1 MDDKRVR
8 IGCSG
13 YPVERRQYQSL
24 LGFVEL
30 QDTRRQ
36 LPKLDKF
43 SRIKMSAPPGFEFAI
58 VAPEALSD
66 PEQAEG
72 LPGDPRGYG
81 ALRPSPENI
90 DLLNRT
96 LAGAQRL
103 DAVVRLHTTSDLGAG
118 PDAFDRFRALLA
130 AVERRDVRLAWESRG
145 PLTAQEVIRWSE
157 QLDLIPVVDP
167 FQDDP
172 PPGPVG
178 YIHLHPL
185 ITLSGALNAEH
196 YLRLLE
202 RAMRHEETYL
212 VFDTPHAFRDAVAL
226 RRLLRGEAGA
236 LDEQAP
242 PAGRTEAASEADDED
257 PGPDADDED
266 PAPDADDE
274 DTTPDAG
281 DEPASEP

>member
-1 MDDKRVR
+1 MDEMRVR

-13 YPVERRQYQSL
+13 YPVERRQYQGL
-24 LGFVEL
+24 LAFVEL

-36 LPKLDKF
+36 LPKQDKF
-43 SRIKMSAPPGFEFAI
+43 SRIKMAAPPGFEFAI

-96 LAGAQRL
+96 LAGARRL

-130 AVERRDVRLAWESRG
+130 GVDRQDVRLAWESRG
-145 PLTAQEVIRWSE
+145 PLTAKEIIRWAE
-157 QLDLIPVVDP
+157 QLELIPVVDP

-172 PPGPVG
+172 PPGPVA

-185 ITLSGALNAEH
+185 ITLTGSLNAEH

-202 RAMRHEETYL
+202 RAMRYEESYL

-236 LDEQAP
+236 PVE
-242 PAGRTEAASEADDED
+242 ES
-257 PGPDADDED
+257 
-266 PAPDADDE
+266 APDADGEAASDSDDE
-274 DTTPDAG
+274 AAPDSDDEAAPDT

>member
-1 MDDKRVR
+1 MEETRVR

-13 YPVERRQYQSL
+13 YPVERRQYQAL

-30 QDTRRQ
+30 QDTRRV
-36 LPKLDKF
+36 LPKPDKF
-43 SRIKMSAPPGFEFAI
+43 SRIKMSAPPGFEFAM

-81 ALRPSPENI
+81 ALRPTPENI
-90 DLLNRT
+90 DLLQRT
-96 LAGAQRL
+96 LLGAQRL

-118 PDAFDRFRALLA
+118 PDAFERFRGLLA
-130 AVERRDVRLAWESRG
+130 GVDRRGVRLAWESRG
-145 PLTAQEVIRWSE
+145 PLTAKEVIRWSE

-172 PPGPVG
+172 PPGPIG

-185 ITLSGALNAEH
+185 ITMTGSLNAEH

-202 RAMRHEETYL
+202 RAARHAECYL

-226 RRLLRGEAGA
+226 RRLLRGEAGV
-236 LDEQAP
+236 P
-242 PAGRTEAASEADDED
+242 
-257 PGPDADDED
+257 
-266 PAPDADDE
+266 
-274 DTTPDAG
+274 G
-281 DEPASEP
+281 DEPAPDGAEESEPEDAAEAGPDEAEDSEADESEEPASDP

>member
-13 YPVERRQYQSL
+13 YPVERRQYQGL

-66 PEQAEG
+66 PEQAAG

-90 DLLNRT
+90 DLLDRT

-130 AVERRDVRLAWESRG
+130 AVDRRDVRLAWESRG
-145 PLTAQEVIRWSE
+145 PLTAREVIRWAE

-236 LDEQAP
+236 L
-242 PAGRTEAASEADDED
+242 
-257 PGPDADDED
+257 
-266 PAPDADDE
+266 
-274 DTTPDAG
+274 G
-281 DEPASEP
+281 DASEPESGDESAAEPGDESAAEPDDESAAEP